1 MLRLPLHRISQILRL
16 PAMALLVLAVLVT
29 PVLAAVGD
37 LHESSHAGVAHAQPA
52 DAHGHVDD
60 GQGTPEPGTPDQG
73 TPDEGTP
80 DQGTP
85 DQGTDLLHALLHAA
99 HCCGHQTAILSALFV
114 SSLPISAE
122 ALPVM
127 SFADRHSPLHT
138 DPFRPPIAI

>member
-60 GQGTPEPGTPDQG
+60 GQGTPEPGTPDH
-73 TPDEGTP
+73 
-80 DQGTP
+80 
-85 DQGTDLLHALLHAA
+85 GTDLLHALMHAA

-114 SSLPISAE
+114 PSLPISAE
-122 ALPVM
+122 ALPVTA
-127 SFADRHSPLHT
+127 FAAPPSPPRT